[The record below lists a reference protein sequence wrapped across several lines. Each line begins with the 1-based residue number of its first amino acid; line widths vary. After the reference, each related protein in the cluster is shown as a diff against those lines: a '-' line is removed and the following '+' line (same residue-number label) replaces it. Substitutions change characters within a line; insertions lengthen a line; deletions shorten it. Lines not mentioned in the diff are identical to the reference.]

1 MRSIE
6 RIFFRSCVVVVAQT
20 LPQTVRC
27 RRSSGNALYRRS
39 SGNALYRRSSGNALS
54 SQIRGSA
61 LSFCSDRAIGLQLE
75 NLGVLFV
82 KSKKMSDNVFW
93 FVCNKKGLG
102 VNGVDQSVGC

>member
-20 LPQTVRC
+20 VAQTVHC
-27 RRSSGNALYRRS
+27 RRSSGNALSY
-39 SGNALYRRSSGNALS
+39 
-54 SQIRGSA
+54 QIRGFA
-61 LSFCSDRAIGLQLE
+61 LSFCSDRAIWLQLE
-75 NLGVLFV
+75 NLWVLFV
-82 KSKKMSDNVFW
+82 KIKKMSDNVFR

>member
-27 RRSSGNALYRRS
+27 RRS